1 MAQRREPDERGQ
13 AAAELVGV
21 VFLTVLVALLAIQ
34 GITVAQAASI
44 TQEAARNGARALS
57 QGQDWRAVVERQV
70 PDGLDLR
77 AERADLDGDTAHVL
91 VTVSAPLGL
100 AGMEIT
106 DVTITRTADFP
117 VERRRRGGD

>member
-1 MAQRREPDERGQ
+1 MSQRRAPGERGQ
-13 AAAELVGV
+13 AAIELVGI
-21 VFLTVLVALLAIQ
+21 VFLTVLIAVLAVQ
-34 GITVAQAASI
+34 SITVAQAASI

-57 QGQDWRAVVERQV
+57 QGENWKAVVEQQV
-70 PDGLDLR
+70 PDGLDLKVR
-77 AERADLDGDTAHVL
+77 RADLDRHTAHVR

-117 VERRRRGGD
+117 VEQRRRGED